1 MTAAAQALAAQA
13 TTGAEATGQAATSPE
28 TPANLPEWANGVA
41 PEVGAWL
48 LNKKFA
54 DPQAALTSSYHL
66 ERMLGQDKIPLPKDA
81 SDKAGWDAVW
91 AKLGR
96 PEKPE
101 AYFEGAADVWPEG
114 FTPDPKLLEGFQKIA
129 HEIGLNTT
137 RARALAKWQ
146 IEAASAQGADPA
158 ATEAA
163 FEAQSTAE
171 YEALRREQGPKFD
184 ALVADFQRAGRFVDA
199 TTDEIALIE
208 RAIGTKRTIEIMAK
222 LGGAFGKE
230 MPFVDGKTPGGIP
243 TPEQARARIADLKK
257 DQAFVKRYT
266 TGDAAALK
274 EMTDLHAI
282 AAQG

>member
-13 TTGAEATGQAATSPE
+13 TTGAEATGQAAQAPE

-114 FTPDPKLLEGFQKIA
+114 FTPDPKLLEGFQKVA

-137 RARALAKWQ
+137 QARALAKWQ

-243 TPEQARARIADLKK
+243 TPEQARARIKELGSDTAWRS
-257 DQAFVKRYT
+257 RYT
-266 TGDAAALK
+266 SGDLAARREMEDLQKIAAA
-274 EMTDLHAI
+274 
-282 AAQG
+282 G